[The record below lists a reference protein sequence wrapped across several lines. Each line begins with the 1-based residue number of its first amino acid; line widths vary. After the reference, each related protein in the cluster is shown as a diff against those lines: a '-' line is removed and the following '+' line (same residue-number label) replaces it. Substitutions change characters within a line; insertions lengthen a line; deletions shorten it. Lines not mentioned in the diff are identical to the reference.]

1 MSRPAGRP
9 CDPSIYLVT
18 DTTLCGE
25 VGVAATA
32 RAAVAGG
39 VSLVQVRDPEASDA
53 ELVALGREVVA
64 ALAGT
69 GVPVIVN
76 DRVDLVA
83 AIGAQGAHVGQGDL
97 DPVAAREILGPDGL
111 LGLSVHTDAE
121 LDAALA
127 LPPGTIDLLGIGP
140 LRATS
145 SKPDHEPVRGLPHLA
160 HLAARSPWPCV
171 AIGGVKVGDL
181 TGLRAAGLAGAA
193 VVSAICGQ
201 PDPRA
206 AARELRAAWDA
217 APTRP
222 STVGGPR

>member
-69 GVPVIVN
+69 GVPVIVTYHPAYLLRALP
-76 DRVDLVA
+76 DKAKAWQDLC
-83 AIGAQGAHVGQGDL
+83 L
-97 DPVAAREILGPDGL
+97 
-111 LGLSVHTDAE
+111 
-121 LDAALA
+121 ALA
-127 LPPGTIDLLGIGP
+127 TIEGRD
-140 LRATS
+140 S
-145 SKPDHEPVRGLPHLA
+145 
-160 HLAARSPWPCV
+160 
-171 AIGGVKVGDL
+171 
-181 TGLRAAGLAGAA
+181 AG
-193 VVSAICGQ
+193 
-201 PDPRA
+201 
-206 AARELRAAWDA
+206 
-217 APTRP
+217 
-222 STVGGPR
+222 